1 MKSLRLLPQF
11 FMSSIFVALLFFVSA
26 CEEVPPFIDFSEP
39 PPIDLT
45 CVDKGQLNSGEF
57 SKTNTDFV
65 SSELPEVQ
73 CKMVLIEEF
82 SGVRCVNCPAGHE
95 TTAQILESR
104 PDEVAALTIHAG
116 FLSEPYPENKEDYVI
131 EAGTAL
137 YDLFQTIA
145 VPAASVE
152 RVKYEGENFVSL
164 INRNVWAGKTNE
176 RLQLTPP
183 VNVYTNFDYN
193 PSTRELQVYVRAHYL
208 EAFDNSEGHQM
219 SVSLSESHIIDHQL
233 IPVDGGSSTVQADYE
248 HNHVLRAMLTP
259 SSGISLNVER
269 IEGTVIERV
278 FSITLPDHW
287 KPENMEIVAFVHDAA
302 TNHILQTAKKYIE
315 VQ

>member
-1 MKSLRLLPQF
+1 MKSPLFRPHF
-11 FMSSIFVALLFFVSA
+11 FASALFVALLFFVSA
-26 CEEVPPFIDFSEP
+26 CEEIPPLIDFSEP

-45 CVDKGQLNSGEF
+45 CSDKGKLAASEF

-65 SSELPEVQ
+65 SSELPEAQ

-104 PDEVAALTIHAG
+104 PDEIAAVTIHAG
-116 FLSEPYPENKEDYVI
+116 FLSEPYAENKEDYVI
-131 EAGTAL
+131 EVGTSL

-145 VPAASVE
+145 VPAAAVD
-152 RVKYEGENFVSL
+152 RVKYEGEDFVSL
-164 INRNVWAGKTNE
+164 INRNVWSGKANE

-183 VNVYTNFDYN
+183 VNVYTNFEYN
-193 PSTRELQVYVRAHYL
+193 PSTRELQVFVRAHYL
-208 EAFDNSEGHQM
+208 KAFDASEGHLM
-219 SVSLSESHIIDHQL
+219 SVSLSESHIVDHQL
-233 IPVDGGSSTVQADYE
+233 IPVAGGSSTVQADYV

-259 SSGISLNVER
+259 ASGISLDVDR
-269 IEGTVIERV
+269 VAGTVIDRV

-287 KPENMEIVAFVHDAA
+287 KVEEMEIIAFVHDA
-302 TNHILQTAKKYIE
+302 TSNHVLQAAKKHIE
-315 VQ
+315 EQ